1 MIARRRGGTQAA
13 GAMPVYRLDKRIAF
27 PDPNLAGDDSLL
39 AVGGDLSTPRLLLAY
54 QYSIFP
60 WYSEGQPILW
70 HSPPWRLVVTPESLH
85 VGRTTQ
91 KWMRRGV
98 YELRYDTAFE
108 RVMRACGEAPRPGQ
122 DGTWVTEAMVRA
134 YTRLHREGFA
144 HSAEAWLDGEL
155 VGGLYGVTLGAVFF
169 GESMFSRRD
178 NASKVVFGTLAPWLF
193 ANGYRL
199 IDSQVHTEHV
209 ERFGGFEIDRED
221 YLERLH
227 AALRFDPAFAWPS

>member
-1 MIARRRGGTQAA
+1 
-13 GAMPVYRLDKRIAF
+13 
-27 PDPNLAGDDSLL
+27 
-39 AVGGDLSTPRLLLAY
+39 
-54 QYSIFP
+54 
-60 WYSEGQPILW
+60 
-70 HSPPWRLVVTPESLH
+70 
-85 VGRTTQ
+85 
-91 KWMRRGV
+91 
-98 YELRYDTAFE
+98 
-108 RVMRACGEAPRPGQ
+108 
-122 DGTWVTEAMVRA
+122 
-134 YTRLHREGFA
+134 LHREGFA